1 MEKLPTWPARRI
13 DDLLP
18 HNWLLTTKNSD

>member
-1 MEKLPTWPARRI
+1 M

-18 HNWLLTTKNSD
+18 HNPA